1 MNTTQTD
8 NILTQEQEE
17 RAALITEKAES
28 MGIPAEVVGEWVDDY
43 DHDDIENALEL
54 CEEAYSGQFNNDED
68 FARDMAEQTGALKD
82 DNAWPYT
89 CIDWEQAAKE
99 LMYDYTEIDGYYFRQ
114 M

>member
-8 NILTQEQEE
+8 TIIAKEQEE

-43 DHDDIENALEL
+43 DQDGIENALEL
-54 CEEAYSGQFNNDED
+54 CEEAYAGQFHSDEA
-68 FARDMAEQTGALKD
+68 FAEDMAENTGAIPD
-82 DNAWPYT
+82 GMTWPLT
-89 CIDWEQAAKE
+89 CIDWEQAARE
-99 LMYDYTEIDGYYFRQ
+99 LMHDYTEIDGYYFRQ